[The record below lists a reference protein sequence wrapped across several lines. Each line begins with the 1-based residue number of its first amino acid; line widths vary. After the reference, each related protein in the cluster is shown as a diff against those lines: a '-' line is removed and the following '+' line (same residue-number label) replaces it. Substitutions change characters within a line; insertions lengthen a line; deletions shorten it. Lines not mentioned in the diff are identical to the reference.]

1 MLFSAIVGKA
11 QEVIHLFHRVK
22 VFFLPYM
29 IISNVYVGL
38 SRQIVYNND
47 NYEHV
52 KEIKICLL

>member
-11 QEVIHLFHRVK
+11 QEVIYLFHRVK
-22 VFFLPYM
+22 VFFLPYV

-38 SRQIVYNND
+38 SHQIVYNNG

>member
-38 SRQIVYNND
+38 SRQMVYNND

-52 KEIKICLL
+52 KEIKKCLL

>member
-11 QEVIHLFHRVK
+11 QEVIHLFQRVK
-22 VFFLPYM
+22 VNFLPNM
-29 IISNVYVGL
+29 IISNVHVGL
-38 SRQIVYNND
+38 SHQIVYNSS

>member
-1 MLFSAIVGKA
+1 MGKA
-11 QEVIHLFHRVK
+11 QEVIHLFRRVK